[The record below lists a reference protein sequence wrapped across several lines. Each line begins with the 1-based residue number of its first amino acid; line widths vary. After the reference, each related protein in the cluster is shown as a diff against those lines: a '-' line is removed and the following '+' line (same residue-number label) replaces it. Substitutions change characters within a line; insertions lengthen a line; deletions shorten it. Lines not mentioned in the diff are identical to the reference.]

1 MELATR
7 AYSFLDVKALDDGRR
22 RFSGVATTP
31 HLDRMRD
38 SIDPMGVRFKNPLV
52 LLHQHDHSRPIGTVR
67 FHKPTKGG
75 VEFDAEIPVVEE
87 ASSFKDRVDTAW
99 AEIKYGVVRAVSV
112 GFRALKYNYR
122 DDGGIDYEEV
132 EVIELSAVSVPANA
146 AAIISSVKGYDL
158 EAMNARVRA
167 LVDAE
172 RRGGIP
178 LISKTHEGSVR
189 LHREQ

>member
-67 FHKPTKGG
+67 FHKPTKDG

-112 GFRALKYNYR
+112 GFRPLKYNSR
-122 DDGGIDYEEV
+122 DDGGIDYEEI
-132 EVIELSAVSVPANA
+132 EVIELSSVSVPANA

-167 LVDAE
+167 LVAAE

-178 LISKTHEGSVR
+178 LISKTHEGSVK
-189 LHREQ
+189 LSK